1 MSKFQEKRFLIRA
14 KLNNRLLVS
23 YVSKFYKNKSK
34 KLTHDECEAL
44 WTQINFTLQTLN

>member
-1 MSKFQEKRFLIRA
+1 MSTLKHEKLLIRA
-14 KLNNRLLVS
+14 KLNNRFLVN
-23 YVSKFYKNKSK
+23 YLTKFYRSNPK